1 MELFGR
7 NRNGELVVSLHDIAG
22 HLCVQRGPRGIRQK
36 IPTPDQAIA
45 VAGDIG
51 LDDDDADQAGREV
64 LRAGRRTGRPGGQD
78 GLENRIQR
86 RPGHR
91 QPRHRLLRRRV
102 GVAQRIPT

>member
-51 LDDDDADQAGREV
+51 LDDADAEKLVRKYFGQKGEQAAR
-64 LRAGRRTGRPGGQD
+64 RAGRS
-78 GLENRIQR
+78 
-86 RPGHR
+86 
-91 QPRHRLLRRRV
+91 
-102 GVAQRIPT
+102 